1 MVIFKEPFFKKKI
14 GIYRKR
20 PTLLNKSHILILSRS
35 LALRLLDCLGEENLD
50 PVLCEAVRLE
60 GAREVIHK
68 SFNYFII

>member
-1 MVIFKEPFFKKKI
+1 MLIKLVDKSNIF
-14 GIYRKR
+14 
-20 PTLLNKSHILILSRS
+20 ILRS

-68 SFNYFII
+68 PLIYFINLFNHQFYVNNKHW